1 MAKFYVDWDNVEP
14 NEMPSLVE
22 AVARYASMNKFACL
36 ADVFAILGIIFGSA
50 FVLYGTFCVFVIIG
64 ALGVY
69 GNLLSNYLSLF

>member
-36 ADVFAILGIIFGSA
+36 ADVFAILGIKAREDDGKC
-50 FVLYGTFCVFVIIG
+50 GNPEEDNH
-64 ALGVY
+64 AL
-69 GNLLSNYLSLF
+69 

>member
-36 ADVFAILGIIFGSA
+36 ADVLAILGIKACDDDGKLTNSEEDNH
-50 FVLYGTFCVFVIIG
+50 VLVAGMEEK
-64 ALGVY
+64 AR
-69 GNLLSNYLSLF
+69 